1 MTELLSPAG
10 GREALAAAVQN
21 GADAVYMGF
30 GSFNARR
37 SARNFSDEEFLAA
50 VRYCHLRGVKVYL
63 TLNTLVTDREL
74 PALAETARRAS
85 EYGVDAILVQDWG
98 VYETLRAVIP
108 DVPLHASTQMALHT
122 LSGVEE
128 AARLGMTRAVLA
140 RELSGEEIREIAER
154 APIEIET
161 FAHGALCMC
170 YSGMCEMSAVIGGRS
185 GNRGACAQPCR
196 LRYGWHGKADA
207 NPLSLKDANLAAYA
221 GEMAE
226 MGVACLKL
234 EGRMKRPEYV
244 AAVTGIYAALLRE
257 HRAPTADEQ
266 KKLALAFSRDGFT
279 DGYYRGR
286 RGKEMFGVR
295 PENARWPEEWFG
307 TLRAAYEKED
317 MRLVPVRFR
326 AALRLGEPMVL
337 TAEASGIAL
346 ATVCACVGF
355 LPHGSELGL
364 TLTLLVDVL
373 SLVAPE
379 AARSRAV
386 TAGEVE
392 ARLRKTGGTAF
403 TVSDCAVTAEDG
415 LSVPASALNAL
426 RRDALAALEAMRTE
440 IPERREGTFVP
451 AERIKNP
458 TEPPRF
464 TASIYRAGQLTDAL
478 VNEGVETVYVPL
490 ELLPS
495 VEVEKYR
502 GRTKFAA
509 VLPRVWRTA
518 DEEGLREQLRTAK
531 ERGVE
536 CAVLGNLGHFALVR
550 GLDMELRGDF
560 GLNVFN
566 SAALRFLKEQGL
578 SGATLSFELRHEQ
591 LRDISKCIP
600 CEAIVYGRLPLM
612 ITENC
617 IVANEFGC
625 RHFKGRCDALCAD
638 SACAGAPELTDR
650 VGERFPVLHAYG
662 CRSEL
667 QNGKTLWLADK
678 PEYRK
683 IGLTYARLRFTTE
696 SAEECVRVLRAYK
709 GREEY
714 TPKDI
719 TRGLFYR
726 GVE

>member
-1 MTELLSPAG
+1 M
-10 GREALAAAVQN
+10 Q
-21 GADAVYMGF
+21 
-30 GSFNARR
+30 
-37 SARNFSDEEFLAA
+37 
-50 VRYCHLRGVKVYL
+50 
-63 TLNTLVTDREL
+63 
-74 PALAETARRAS
+74 
-85 EYGVDAILVQDWG
+85 Q
-98 VYETLRAVIP
+98 
-108 DVPLHASTQMALHT
+108 
-122 LSGVEE
+122 
-128 AARLGMTRAVLA
+128 
-140 RELSGEEIREIAER
+140 
-154 APIEIET
+154 
-161 FAHGALCMC
+161 
-170 YSGMCEMSAVIGGRS
+170 
-185 GNRGACAQPCR
+185 
-196 LRYGWHGKADA
+196 
-207 NPLSLKDANLAAYA
+207 LKDRII
-221 GEMAE
+221 
-226 MGVACLKL
+226 K
-234 EGRMKRPEYV
+234 EGRVLPGSIIKVDGFLNHRV
-244 AAVTGIYAALLRE
+244 DTALMSDM
-257 HRAPTADEQ
+257 ADEFA
-266 KKLALAFSRDGFT
+266 KYFDVKNIT
-279 DGYYRGR
+279 
-286 RGKEMFGVR
+286 
-295 PENARWPEEWFG
+295 
-307 TLRAAYEKED
+307 
-317 MRLVPVRFR
+317 
-326 AALRLGEPMVL
+326 MVL
-337 TAEASGIAL
+337 TAEDGDGHCV
-346 ATVCACVGF
+346 TVTG
-355 LPHGSELGL
+355 
-364 TLTLLVDVL
+364 
-373 SLVAPE
+373 VAPE

-440 IPERREGTFVP
+440 ISERREGTFVP

-464 TASIYRAGQLTDAL
+464 TVSIYRAGQLTDAL

-502 GRTKFAA
+502 ERTRFAA

-531 ERGVE
+531 ERSVE

-617 IVANEFGC
+617 VIRNSLGC
-625 RHFKGRCDALCAD
+625 RDAGRDYAD
-638 SACAGAPELTDR
+638 RSAACRCGQDNDLIDRTGA
-650 VGERFPVLHAYG
+650 RFPLVGQWGHRCEIENSRVLF
-662 CRSEL
+662 
-667 QNGKTLWLADK
+667 LADK
-678 PEYRK
+678 PEWRQL
-683 IGLTYARLRFTTE
+683 GLTRARLRFTTE
-696 SAEECVRVLRAYK
+696 SPEECVRVLRAYQ
-709 GREEY
+709 GRSDYRPQEL
-714 TPKDI
+714 

>member
-1 MTELLSPAG
+1 MTKPIILAPAG
-10 GREALAAAVQN
+10 GFAAVTAAVRC
-21 GADAVYMGF
+21 GADAVYLGAKN
-30 GSFNARR
+30 FNARR
-37 SARNFSDEEFLAA
+37 NAENFDDLALPET
-50 VRYCHLRGVKVYL
+50 VKFCHERGTKVFV
-63 TLNTLVTDREL
+63 TVNTLVTDGEMDALIEEADAIAETGADAVILQDPAVMRL
-74 PALAETARRAS
+74 FRDRYPALPR
-85 EYGVDAILVQDWG
+85 
-98 VYETLRAVIP
+98 
-108 DVPLHASTQMALHT
+108 HASTQTAVHDLDGALY
-122 LSGVEE
+122 LQD
-128 AARLGMTRAVLA
+128 LGCETIVLA
-140 RELSGEEIREIAER
+140 RELTLSEMEKIASRLTTAGAE
-154 APIEIET
+154 A
-161 FAHGALCMC
+161 FVHGAHCMSVSGAC
-170 YSGMCEMSAVIGGRS
+170 YLSAMLGGRS
-185 GNRGACAQPCR
+185 GNRGLCAQPCR
-196 LRYGWHGKADA
+196 LDWRCGRGDHV
-207 NPLSLKDANLAAYA
+207 LSLKDMSLLRHAQ
-221 GEMAE
+221 EMADA
-226 MGVACLKL
+226 GITTFKI

-244 AAVTGIYAALLRE
+244 AAVVTACRE
-257 HRAPTADEQ
+257 A
-266 KKLALAFSRDGFT
+266 LALEPYDEDTLRAVFSRSGFT
-279 DGYYRGR
+279 DGYLT
-286 RGKEMFGVR
+286 GKRDKTMFGYRTKDDVQSADKVLKSLAALYEKETPR
-295 PENARWPEEWFG
+295 VGVSMAFSLTETESALTVSDGENAR
-307 TLRAAYEKED
+307 
-317 MRLVPVRFR
+317 
-326 AALRLGEPMVL
+326 
-337 TAEASGIAL
+337 
-346 ATVCACVGF
+346 TVTG
-355 LPHGSELGL
+355 
-364 TLTLLVDVL
+364 D
-373 SLVAPE
+373 APE
-379 AARSRAV
+379 KAINRALDAASAEKNLV
-386 TAGEVE
+386 
-392 ARLRKTGGTAF
+392 KTGGTPF
-403 TVSDCAVTAEDG
+403 AVTDFTADIAPG
-415 LSVPASALNAL
+415 YMLPASALNAL

-464 TASIYRAGQLTDAL
+464 TVSIYRAGQLTDAL

-566 SAALRFLKEQGL
+566 SAALRFLQEQGL